1 MAEAFC
7 KIRARLGATRLVL
20 ADAAPTSRE
29 LHSKLQ
35 REVLESMIAESLNKL
50 KADQRASL
58 ATMVSMAKFSAV
70 DEDNL
75 LQILAGSAKSKSQ
88 PNRRH
93 SQDFVCF
100 IEYLGSDDWCRLKEA
115 GCDGALELCIEI
127 LIVRFYCVNPD
138 EYTLKRIACLAMLL
152 AALHF
157 DCNAK
162 KAVLKKVK
170 ERYQK
175 LKRKFN
181 ATLRK
186 QPELAGPYIEK
197 LPNSPKEFER
207 LYPNAIARFKVE
219 RNWVP
224 PQIDVS
230 AIYRIE
236 VTFGCR
242 GLDEASSLHK
252 MGAMDSNNG
261 NTMAM
266 CMQLI
271 RDLASRND
279 RKNDGINLTFPPKRK
294 RQLGDGFEHE
304 TETKRMRQLADGFEH
319 ETEID
324 CGMARRRARTVTE
337 FDGVSTPDKDES
349 KLAPGE
355 RHEPEPVKAEPL
367 ALADAA
373 SKSAPLSD
381 AAANEDS
388 KVDSKERVG
397 ALLDSLLE
405 RDKERAIAAREKAAE
420 AKKAKKEIDALL
432 KERES
437 GLTTPLKAPPKA
449 KPEVSPQASPKAPPK
464 AKIEVSPKASPKAN
478 SKKKE
483 GIELEQS
490 RNQYLVRLNI
500 GSKSFRFG
508 PGYAYSTQEKANKEA
523 MKWFEKNKS
532 G

>member
-1 MAEAFC
+1 M
-7 KIRARLGATRLVL
+7 
-20 ADAAPTSRE
+20 
-29 LHSKLQ
+29 
-35 REVLESMIAESLNKL
+35 
-50 KADQRASL
+50 
-58 ATMVSMAKFSAV
+58 
-70 DEDNL
+70 
-75 LQILAGSAKSKSQ
+75 
-88 PNRRH
+88 
-93 SQDFVCF
+93 
-100 IEYLGSDDWCRLKEA
+100 
-115 GCDGALELCIEI
+115 
-127 LIVRFYCVNPD
+127 
-138 EYTLKRIACLAMLL
+138 
-152 AALHF
+152 
-157 DCNAK
+157 
-162 KAVLKKVK
+162 
-170 ERYQK
+170 
-175 LKRKFN
+175 
-181 ATLRK
+181 
-186 QPELAGPYIEK
+186 
-197 LPNSPKEFER
+197 
-207 LYPNAIARFKVE
+207 YPNAIARFKVE
-219 RNWVP
+219 GNWVS

-236 VTFGCR
+236 ATLGCR
-242 GLDEASSLHK
+242 GLDEASSSHEK
-252 MGAMDSNNG
+252 VAMDWNNG
-261 NTMAM
+261 NPMAM

-294 RQLGDGFEHE
+294 RP
-304 TETKRMRQLADGFEH
+304 LADGFEH

-324 CGMARRRARTVTE
+324 GGMAQRRARTVTE

-349 KLAPGE
+349 KLAHGE
-355 RHEPEPVKAEPL
+355 RHEPEPVKAEAL

-405 RDKERAIAAREKAAE
+405 RDKERAIAAKEKAAE

-432 KERES
+432 KQQES

-449 KPEVSPQASPKAPPK
+449 KTEVSPKASPKAPPK
-464 AKIEVSPKASPKAN
+464 AKIEVSPKASPKAT

-508 PGYAYSTQEKANKEA
+508 PGYAYSTKEKAKKEA

-532 G
+532 D

>member
-1 MAEAFC
+1 MECMMAEA
-7 KIRARLGATRLVL
+7 
-20 ADAAPTSRE
+20 
-29 LHSKLQ
+29 
-35 REVLESMIAESLNKL
+35 LNMV
-50 KADQRASL
+50 KADHKASL
-58 ATMVSMAKFSAV
+58 AAMVSIVKFSAI
-70 DEDNL
+70 DENDL
-75 LQILAGSAKSKSQ
+75 LQILAGSASSISK

-93 SQDFVCF
+93 NQDFVSF
-100 IEYLGSDDWCRLKEA
+100 IEYLCGDDWRRLKEA
-115 GCDGALELCIEI
+115 GCDGAFELCIEI

-138 EYTLKRIACLAMLL
+138 EYTLKRIACVAMVLS
-152 AALHF
+152 ALQF
-157 DCNAK
+157 DCKAK

-170 ERYQK
+170 ERFRK
-175 LKRKFN
+175 LKRQFN

-186 QPELAGPYIEK
+186 RPELAGPYIEK

-207 LYPNAIARFKVE
+207 MYPNAIARFKVE
-219 RNWVP
+219 GIWVS
-224 PQIDVS
+224 PQIDVA

-236 VTFGCR
+236 ATLGCR
-242 GLDEASSLHK
+242 GLDKVSSSHE
-252 MGAMDSNNG
+252 MVAMDWNNG
-261 NTMAM
+261 NPMAM

-294 RQLGDGFEHE
+294 RP
-304 TETKRMRQLADGFEH
+304 LADGFEH

-324 CGMARRRARTVTE
+324 GGMAQRRARTVTE

-349 KLAPGE
+349 KLAHGE
-355 RHEPEPVKAEPL
+355 RHEPEPVKAEAL

-405 RDKERAIAAREKAAE
+405 RDKERAIAAKEKAAE
-420 AKKAKKEIDALL
+420 AKQTKKANDALLKAAKDALL
-432 KERES
+432 KEGAS
-437 GLTTPLKAPPKA
+437 GLPTVLEAPPKA
-449 KPEVSPQASPKAPPK
+449 KK
-464 AKIEVSPKASPKAN
+464 EVSPKASPKAK
-478 SKKKE
+478 SPKKE

-508 PGYAYSTQEKANKEA
+508 PGYAYSTKEKAKKEA
-523 MKWFEKNKS
+523 MTWFEKNKS
-532 G
+532 D

>member
-1 MAEAFC
+1 M
-7 KIRARLGATRLVL
+7 
-20 ADAAPTSRE
+20 D
-29 LHSKLQ
+29 
-35 REVLESMIAESLNKL
+35 
-50 KADQRASL
+50 
-58 ATMVSMAKFSAV
+58 
-70 DEDNL
+70 
-75 LQILAGSAKSKSQ
+75 
-88 PNRRH
+88 
-93 SQDFVCF
+93 
-100 IEYLGSDDWCRLKEA
+100 
-115 GCDGALELCIEI
+115 
-127 LIVRFYCVNPD
+127 
-138 EYTLKRIACLAMLL
+138 
-152 AALHF
+152 
-157 DCNAK
+157 
-162 KAVLKKVK
+162 
-170 ERYQK
+170 
-175 LKRKFN
+175 
-181 ATLRK
+181 
-186 QPELAGPYIEK
+186 
-197 LPNSPKEFER
+197 
-207 LYPNAIARFKVE
+207 PNAIARFKVE

-242 GLDEASSLHK
+242 GLDEASSLHE

-294 RQLGDGFEHE
+294 RQL
-304 TETKRMRQLADGFEH
+304 ADGFEH

-324 CGMARRRARTVTE
+324 GGMAQRRARTVTE
-337 FDGVSTPDKDES
+337 FYGVSTRDKDES
-349 KLAPGE
+349 KLAHGE

-437 GLTTPLKAPPKA
+437 GLPTPLKAPPKA

-464 AKIEVSPKASPKAN
+464 AKIEVSPKASPKAKPN
-478 SKKKE
+478 KKE